1 MAESINIIKDNK
13 KIEEISKNINKDN
26 EVLDFKNYKIE
37 AVYGVMDNMSNNQLQ
52 ELLAEKEKKGN
63 SKINSSIIVKLVIMT
78 VLASLICISIAIW
91 SSVNSFKND
100 LEENEVINN
109 KVDEEKVLSQE
120 TKEKKG
126 YRTIAFYGLDGGKKD
141 GDNRRSDTIILCNIN
156 EDTGEVNLASV
167 YRDLYAYIENYD
179 EYYTKMTGKSST
191 NKYTKINAA
200 YKVSPEDALLCLN
213 QNFALRITDYVAV
226 DFTTVAKVVDALGG
240 IEVTLPDKKNFIYY
254 LNAAGY
260 EAAYYNKEKYTYLD
274 ESLRGQT
281 VTLNGYQAL
290 GYCRVRKATLP
301 EVRSLEGESDFTRAE
316 RQKEVIS
323 LISEKVKHDGLSS
336 IGKLLNIC
344 KGQEN
349 MKTSFSWDELKEL
362 GAKVIKEEYYL
373 SDEEKISFPEN
384 IMTKKVG
391 KSWYDF
397 CEGDFVDEVRT
408 LHEKL
413 YPDIELTEDELV
425 KVKEIG
431 EVVDEYK
438 TRPASN

>member
-1 MAESINIIKDNK
+1 MAESINFSEKSRVDNTKEKELLSFENHKD
-13 KIEEISKNINKDN
+13 
-26 EVLDFKNYKIE
+26 EV
-37 AVYGVMDNMSNNQLQ
+37 VYGVMANMSNNQVQ
-52 ELLAEKEKKGN
+52 ELLAEKEKNDN
-63 SKINSSIIVKLVIMT
+63 SKINSGIIVKLVIMT
-78 VLASLICISIAIW
+78 VLAALICISIAIW

-156 EDTGEVNLASV
+156 EDTGEVKLASV

-179 EYYTKMTGKSST
+179 DYSTKMLGKKST
-191 NKYTKINAA
+191 KEYTKINAA
-200 YKVSPEDALLCLN
+200 YKVSPEEALLCLN

-240 IEVTLPDKKNFIYY
+240 IEVTLPDKNNFIFW
-254 LNAAGY
+254 LNGAGY
-260 EAAYYNKEKYTYLD
+260 EAAYLNKEKYVPLS
-274 ESLRGQT
+274 ESLKGQT

-290 GYCRVRKATLP
+290 GYCRVRKPSQPALKNSRP
-301 EVRSLEGESDFTRAE
+301 LVDESDFTRSE

-323 LISEKVKHDGLSS
+323 LITEKAKHDGLSS
-336 IGKLLNIC
+336 VGKLMSIC
-344 KGQEN
+344 TNSEN
-349 MKTSFSWDELKEL
+349 MKTSLSWDELKGL
-362 GAKVIKEEYYL
+362 ATKVIKEEYTL
-373 SDEEKISFPEN
+373 STEEKISFPEN
-384 IMTKKVG
+384 IMTKQVEG
-391 KSWYDF
+391 QWYDF